1 MKPDLSPVLWTLI
14 SLTTIANSQSLPY
27 NPTTILLPSSA
38 SQRNDTAFIFLVA
51 SESDTR
57 PEFLSL
63 NISSTLFASNL
74 TLEPFTPNLSFLDNN
89 TAFIPTIGTDGE
101 ISLLTGSCSESASTE
116 LWTYTP
122 GNEAVENGTWAKE
135 TTILAS
141 DVSSAGRA
149 GAQFLSG
156 GFQFST
162 LVNANASYTDIYI
175 YGGMCPSPSANTSTW
190 QSDANYTNH
199 MMRIS
204 PGSTDSYSLDL
215 TTNRGAPVSEAG
227 FTITPLLPAYS
238 NASGIMTQTQNFI
251 LLGGHT
257 QGAFINMSQV
267 AIWSLPEESWSF
279 VTINPPSS
287 TESSTTELIVKH
299 SVTSVDSRSGHTAI
313 LTEDGSKVIVLGG
326 WVGSVNQAADP
337 QFAILELGTGYG
349 GTGRW
354 KWSVPTDQP
363 FGDGIYGHGAIM
375 LPGNVMM
382 VLGGFNITAAK
393 NMKRAVDTTVQ
404 PMFFNATS
412 STWISNY
419 TNPAY
424 MAANARSRSSSSSGS
439 SKVALGVGLGLGI
452 AAFIAIV
459 AGLSWCL
466 IRCRRRRRDSRY
478 ERREKDL
485 RSLGYN
491 AATAYPGTQEMYQNR
506 NYSDRQDHYYDSV
519 NAAGGYE
526 SLYAGENGAGEIG
539 SPTLQPRQIPRKAVR
554 NNRGL
559 YQPASTFDPGSVAG
573 NARSA
578 NIGAAG
584 PIHPIY
590 EADEDADIISPIEIG
605 VALPF
610 EESDAYFGAK
620 RSSDPFKDP
629 VTQNYSV
636 PVQSNSQNVTIPVSE
651 SPAQEREREIEAWV
665 ADWAAADA
673 LLHAQARSHS
683 TVGRNSPSRRANLI
697 TATGPASVSGELSED
712 NARTASNL
720 SEQSM
725 APTAATLSRS
735 GSSSLGTR
743 SNSLRGYLTYAMNT
757 ISLGNATLSPMPDSP
772 VAQNAQICPPGSSGS
787 ENTGSTYTTAHTH
800 SSFPTLQAEAATL
813 LPRPEQFID
822 RGLPSPTESSSKSIP
837 HTPTRTTHDYIG
849 SPSKNK
855 HIGLGRRGWLGSLRK
870 AFRPEGDTAAESSL
884 ADQEPLPLPI
894 GVDNSP
900 RRTVSAGAALWRRKQ
915 GRGDWED
922 SEKIGAKRGRSSS
935 FVNGGGRSSVQIGR
949 TGEARGL
956 VNGIAEDDDEWDI
969 ERAIENRVVQVMFT
983 VPKEKLRVVNH
994 DVREDLSEGGST
1006 RGRNMGAS
1014 GSGTLSRT
1022 PSDILS
1028 IEDGNNLA
1036 KTESAESGRSKG
1048 RVKGKGKVSELVEL
1062 LEGRSSPERQ

>member
-1 MKPDLSPVLWTLI
+1 MRTDLSPVLWTLI
-14 SLTTIANSQSLPY
+14 SLTTIANSQTLPY

-74 TLEPFTPNLSFLDNN
+74 TLEPFTPNLSFLNNN
-89 TAFIPTIGTDGE
+89 TAFIPTIGADGD

-122 GNEAVENGTWAKE
+122 GNEAAGNGTWTKE
-135 TTILAS
+135 TTVVAS
-141 DVSSAGRA
+141 DVSSDGVA
-149 GAQFLSG
+149 GAHFLSG

-162 LVNANASYTDIYI
+162 LVNANATYTDIYI
-175 YGGMCPSPSANTSTW
+175 YGGMCPSSSANISTW
-190 QSDANYTNH
+190 QSKANYTNR
-199 MMRIS
+199 MMRLS
-204 PGSTDSYSLDL
+204 PGSADSYSLDL
-215 TTNRGAPVSEAG
+215 TANRGAPVAEAG
-227 FTITPLLPAYS
+227 FTITPLLPAYA

-279 VTINPPSS
+279 VTVNPPSS
-287 TESSTTELIVKH
+287 TQSSNTELTVKNA
-299 SVTSVDSRSGHTAI
+299 VTSVDSRSGHTAI

-354 KWSVPTDQP
+354 KWSVPADQP
-363 FGDGIYGHGAIM
+363 FGNGIYGHGATM

-382 VLGGFNITAAK
+382 VLGGFNITDAN

-412 STWISNY
+412 STWMSNY

-424 MAANARSRSSSSSGS
+424 VRRSASSSSGS
-439 SKVALGVGLGLGI
+439 SKVGLGIGLGLGI

-459 AGLSWCL
+459 GGLSWCL
-466 IRCRRRRRDSRY
+466 IRCRRRRRESRNEGR
-478 ERREKDL
+478 ERDL

-491 AATAYPGTQEMYQNR
+491 AATAYSGSQEMYQTR
-506 NYSDRQDHYYDSV
+506 SYSDRQNHYYDSGSAV
-519 NAAGGYE
+519 GGYD
-526 SLYAGENGAGEIG
+526 SLYNGEYGAGEIG
-539 SPTLQPRQIPRKAVR
+539 SPTLQSRQIPRKAVR

-559 YQPASTFDPGSVAG
+559 YQPASTFDPGAVAG
-573 NARSA
+573 NARAA

-590 EADEDADIISPIEIG
+590 EADEDADIISPIEVGI
-605 VALPF
+605 ALPF
-610 EESDAYFGAK
+610 EESDAFFGAK
-620 RSSDPFKDP
+620 RRSDPFKDP
-629 VTQNYSV
+629 VTQNFSV
-636 PVQSNSQNVTIPVSE
+636 PVQYNNQNVAMPVSE

-673 LLHAQARSHS
+673 LLHAQAKSHS
-683 TVGRNSPSRRANLI
+683 TVGRSSPSRRANLI
-697 TATGPASVSGELSED
+697 TATGPASVAGELSDD

-735 GSSSLGTR
+735 GSSSLGAR

-757 ISLGNATLSPMPDSP
+757 ITLGNATLSPMPDSP
-772 VAQNAQICPPGSSGS
+772 VAQNAQIYPPGSSGS
-787 ENTGSTYTTAHTH
+787 ENTGSTYTTAHTQP
-800 SSFPTLQAEAATL
+800 SFSALQAEGVTL
-813 LPRPEQFID
+813 LPRPEQSAD
-822 RGLPSPTESSSKSIP
+822 RGIPSPTDSSFRSTP
-837 HTPTRTTHDYIG
+837 HTPTRTTYDHIG

-855 HIGLGRRGWLGSLRK
+855 PMGLGRRGWLGSLRK
-870 AFRPEGDTAAESSL
+870 ALRPESDTAAESSL
-884 ADQEPLPLPI
+884 LDRESIPLPI
-894 GVDNSP
+894 GIDNSP

-922 SEKIGAKRGRSSS
+922 SENIGGKRGRSSS
-935 FVNGGGRSSVQIGR
+935 FVNGGRSSVQFAR
-949 TGEARGL
+949 TSESNGL
-956 VNGIAEDDDEWDI
+956 VVNGIDEDDEEWDI
-969 ERAIENRVVQVMFT
+969 ERAIEDRVVQVMFT
-983 VPKEKLRVVNH
+983 VPKERLRVVNH
-994 DVREDLSEGGST
+994 DVREDLSEGGSM
-1006 RGRNMGAS
+1006 RGRNIGAS
-1014 GSGTLSRT
+1014 RSGTPSRT
-1022 PSDILS
+1022 PSEILS
-1028 IEDGNNLA
+1028 IEDGNKLA

-1048 RVKGKGKVSELVEL
+1048 RVKGKGKVSELVER
-1062 LEGRSSPERQ
+1062 LEGRSSPERP